1 MGACSSFD
9 GRPSPV
15 LRMAPKIDLIE
26 ANYLPATVVSTY
38 NGFAGSP
45 QEVSRKREYRDQV
58 LFAYLDAAN
67 ARYENYLIA
76 LSKQSKGGNV
86 ILDIVT
92 LGLTGGVTVAG
103 QKTAQALGAGATFL
117 SGSQGKINE
126 RLFYEQTLPALISMM
141 ETERAQVRT
150 DIYAKLAKD
159 AKSSTIT
166 YGITE
171 VMNDVSRYESAA
183 SLERAVVRLSQKA
196 GESLKEVENL
206 EDAVEGIRNA
216 AE

>member
-26 ANYLPATVVSTY
+26 SNYLPATVVSTY
-38 NGFAGSP
+38 NGYTGDP
-45 QEVSRKREYRDQV
+45 KEISRKREYRDQV

-76 LSKQSKGGNV
+76 LSKQAKGGNV

-117 SGSQGKINE
+117 SGAQGKINE

-141 ETERAQVRT
+141 EAERAKVRAEILT
-150 DIYAKLAKD
+150 KLTRD
-159 AKSSTIT
+159 EKSSTII

-171 VMNDVSRYESAA
+171 VLNDVSRYESAA

-196 GESLKEVENL
+196 GESLKEVEDL
-206 EDAVEGIRNA
+206 EDAAGETRNA
-216 AE
+216 QN